1 MEILIAFIAGV
12 LFGAILVLV
21 INYFHQKKA
30 RELEDRAR
38 DSFRSLSVE
47 ALRVLVDQ
55 AGKELSHY
63 TQMGE
68 KDLESK
74 KELIDQTLEGMKT
87 DLNRIKD
94 LIRDF
99 ENDRTLKFGQ
109 LESQLNEALKQTRRL
124 EETTSQLHQALA
136 STKVRGQWGE
146 RMAEDILRLMGF
158 VEGYNYEKQKS
169 ADTAAGRPDYTFL
182 LPQNRKINM
191 DVKFPLDNYLRY
203 LEASSEVE
211 RENHSQQFIKDVRS
225 RIKEVITRDY
235 INPEDNTLDYVLV
248 FIPNEQVYAFINEK
262 DPTVLDEALKKKVIL
277 CSPITLYAVLA
288 IIRQAMENFNLQN
301 TAGQILN
308 LLEAFYKQWQAF
320 VKSLEKMGRKIKE
333 AQDEFDKLNSTRKT
347 QLERPLQQIENI
359 KKQCQPGLLESGEI
373 MTEAE
378 VVEAEAEI
386 EELDQENSDKD

>member
-1 MEILIAFIAGV
+1 MQILIAFIAGA
-12 LFGAILVLV
+12 LFGVILVLV
-21 INYFHQKKA
+21 VNYFQQKKA
-30 RELEDRAR
+30 RDVEDRAR

-47 ALRVLVDQ
+47 ALKVLVDQ

-63 TQMGE
+63 AQMGE
-68 KDLESK
+68 KELESK

-87 DLNRIKD
+87 DLNKIETLITKFEKD
-94 LIRDF
+94 GAEKFVHL
-99 ENDRTLKFGQ
+99 ENHLRSA
-109 LESQLNEALKQTRRL
+109 LEQTGKL
-124 EETTSQLHQALA
+124 QETTNQLRQALA

-169 ADTAAGRPDYTFL
+169 ADTGAGRPDYTFL

-203 LEASSEVE
+203 LEASSEAE
-211 RENHSQQFIKDVRS
+211 KENHSQQFLKDVRS
-225 RIKEVITRDY
+225 RIKEVVTRDY
-235 INPEDNTLDYVLV
+235 INPEDNTLDYVMV

-288 IIRQAMENFNLQN
+288 IIRQAMENFNLQS

-373 MTEAE
+373 MAEAE
-378 VVEAEAEI
+378 VVEAEGEL
-386 EELDQENSDKD
+386 EEVEQENSEKD